1 MEETKPNVPTPPQGL
16 RKMPPPPPRP
26 QAMEN
31 NSQPNP
37 EIVEIRQEPQMEKKE
52 ETLSSLVE
60 NTDDAFKAES
70 VKAEKPKKEKKS
82 KSNLLYWGGFILS
95 LALIAF
101 CIFMLVK

>member
-37 EIVEIRQEPQMEKKE
+37 EIVEVRQEPQMEKKE
-52 ETLSSLVE
+52 ESLSSLVE
-60 NTDDAFKAES
+60 NDDVVKTES
-70 VKAEKPKKEKKS
+70 VKQEKPKKEKKS
-82 KSNLLYWGGFILS
+82 KSNLLYWGGFVLS

-101 CIFMLVK
+101 CVFMLVK